1 MAKTQ
6 PSISVMIVNDNQDV
20 CELWKRIIN
29 TTEDMHCAGF
39 ALDGQEAVEKAREMR
54 PDVIMMDVMMP
65 RMHGYDATRI
75 ILEERPETLVIVYS
89 AFTGT
94 RDEAFRA
101 GAVEYLLMPID
112 PDQLRDTIRRVVL
125 ERAQKSDA

>member
-29 TTEDMHCAGF
+29 TTEGMRCVGF
-39 ALDGQEAVEKAREMR
+39 ALDGEEAVEKARQMR

-65 RMHGYDATRI
+65 RMHGYEATRI
-75 ILEERPETLVIVYS
+75 ILEESPETLVIVYS

-101 GAVEYLLMPID
+101 GAIEYLLMPID

>member
-29 TTEDMHCAGF
+29 TTEGMRCVGF
-39 ALDGQEAVEKAREMR
+39 ALDGEEAVEKARRMR

-65 RMHGYDATRI
+65 RMHGYEATRI
-75 ILEERPETLVIVYS
+75 ILEESPETLVIVYS

-101 GAVEYLLMPID
+101 GAIEYLLMPID